1 MEFGVAIAQ
10 RNFIVGDIFGN
21 QQKIMAA
28 ARDARDRLRC
38 RFVVFPELTVCGYPP
53 EDLLF
58 LPRFVEECELSLQ
71 YLVDQIKGIT
81 AVVGHPHR
89 VNGQLYNAASVID
102 SGRIL
107 ATHHKCQLPNYGVF
121 DEKRYFAAGDA
132 PTVVQIHGVK
142 VGIAIC
148 EDVWEEGPVEA
159 AAAAGAQLMF
169 ALNGSPFDT
178 AKILLRENDIIAK
191 RARRNDIPIV
201 YANLIGGQDELV
213 FDGGSLVCDARGRV
227 VTRAGFFVETNVRS
241 TFRVNGRVTCLHGEI
256 AQLPQSLEAVYSAIT
271 LGTRDYIEKNGFK
284 QAVLGLSGGID
295 SALTLTL
302 LVDAIGPHNVQA
314 VMMPSR
320 HTRQMSLDDARAQA
334 ERLDVAWSV
343 ISIEPVYQAF
353 LDALG
358 DQFTGAEMSIAEE
371 NIQARCRGVILMGI
385 SNKKGKILIT
395 TGNKSEVAVGYAT
408 LYGDMAGG
416 FAPIK
421 DVPKTMV
428 YELARYRNE
437 RFGESIPQRVIERE
451 PSAELSP
458 NQHDS
463 DSLPSYA
470 ILDEILQLYVEEC
483 QNQAEITHHGFD
495 AQTVDRVI
503 SLVNRN
509 EYKRRQAPPGVR
521 VTPKAFGRDRRYP
534 ITNRY

>member
-21 QQKIMAA
+21 QQKIVAA
-28 ARDARDRLRC
+28 AHDARDRLRC
-38 RFVVFPELTVCGYPP
+38 RFVVFPELAVCGYPP

-58 LPRFVEECELSLQ
+58 QSRFVEECELSLQ
-71 YLVDQIKGIT
+71 RLVGQIEGIA
-81 AVVGHPHR
+81 AVVGHPHQ
-89 VNGQLYNAASVID
+89 VNGRLYNAASVID
-102 SGRIL
+102 DGQIL
-107 ATHHKCQLPNYGVF
+107 ATHHKCHLPNYGVF
-121 DEKRYFAAGDA
+121 DEKRYFVAGDS
-132 PTVVQIHGVK
+132 PTVVQINGLK
-142 VGIAIC
+142 VGITIC
-148 EDVWEEGPVEA
+148 EDVWSEGPVETA
-159 AAAAGAQLMF
+159 VAAGAQLIF

-178 AKILLRENDIIAK
+178 EKILLRENDIVAK
-191 RARRNDIPIV
+191 RARGNDIPIV

-227 VTRAGFFVETNVRS
+227 VARAGFFVETNIGSR
-241 TFRVNGRVTCLHGEI
+241 FRLNSGVTCLPGEV
-256 AQLPQSLEAVYSAIT
+256 APLPHSLEAVYSAIA
-271 LGTRDYIEKNGFK
+271 LGTKDYIEKNGFK

-295 SALTLTL
+295 SALTLAI
-302 LVDAIGPHNVQA
+302 LVDAIGPQNVQA

-320 HTRQMSLDDARAQA
+320 YTRQMSLDDARSQA
-334 ERLDVAWSV
+334 ERLDVAASV
-343 ISIEPVYQAF
+343 ISIEPVYEAF
-353 LDALG
+353 LDALS
-358 DQFTGAEMSIAEE
+358 DQFAGADLNIAEE

-428 YELARYRNE
+428 YELAQYRNE
-437 RFGESIPQRVIERE
+437 KFGESIPKRVIERE

-458 NQHDS
+458 DQYDS
-463 DSLPSYA
+463 DSLPRYEMLDK
-470 ILDEILQLYVEEC
+470 ILKMYVEESR
-483 QNQAEITHHGFD
+483 NQAEITRRGFD
-495 AQTVDRVI
+495 AQTVERVI

-521 VTPKAFGRDRRYP
+521 ITPKAFGRDRRYP
-534 ITNRY
+534 ITSRY